1 MQNDPPRQV
10 DLGPQYPSRSHKY
23 KTGCGSI
30 YVVIAR
36 DPDDH
41 QIRMVFANLG
51 KAGGCSQA
59 QTEAVCRMLTRSLRA
74 GDDPDAIVLSLRGI
88 RCHQTAHMGT
98 EEITS
103 CADAIGRALAEDISI
118 ELESDVN
125 GYDADS
131 SSPA

>member
-74 GDDPDAIVLSLRGI
+74 GDDPDAIVLSL
-88 RCHQTAHMGT
+88 
-98 EEITS
+98 
-103 CADAIGRALAEDISI
+103 L
-118 ELESDVN
+118 
-125 GYDADS
+125 GYDVTRQHTWELRK
-131 SSPA
+131 SPVVLTLSGERLLKTYR